1 MAGVCAQCNGSLYG
15 VKALDVFDRRCCSS
29 ACVLL
34 LRRKLAAEAAE
45 LRFAVKTS

>member
-1 MAGVCAQCNGSLYG
+1 MAGVCAQCERSLFNI
-15 VKALDVFDRRCCSS
+15 KSLDVFDRRCCSS

-45 LRFAVKTS
+45 NRFATKSS